1 MNKNSSSH
9 SQNRAKNQSH
19 KRRTDEENENTF
31 SREKFKFFIYRVGTD
46 KKYTV
51 PVISVLKLKVKNLI
65 FYSKIYGTGCEL
77 NF

>member
-31 SREKFKFFIYRVGTD
+31 SREKFKFFIYRVPI
-46 KKYTV
+46 K
-51 PVISVLKLKVKNLI
+51 I
-65 FYSKIYGTGCEL
+65 FGTG
-77 NF
+77 NQRFKIKG